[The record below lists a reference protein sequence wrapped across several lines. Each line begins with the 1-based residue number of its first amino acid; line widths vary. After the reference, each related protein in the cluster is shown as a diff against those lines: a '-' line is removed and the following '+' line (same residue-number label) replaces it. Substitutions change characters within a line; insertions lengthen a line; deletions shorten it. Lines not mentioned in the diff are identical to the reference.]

1 MMTKSLMTGIS
12 AGLTV
17 GALAFNL
24 SRKTQKG
31 KRKLKARASKALRT
45 FGDFVD
51 EMSDMLK

>member
-24 SRKTQKG
+24 SRKTRKG

-45 FGDFVD
+45 FGDLVD

>member
-1 MMTKSLMTGIS
+1 MMGRSLMTGIS

-24 SRKTQKG
+24 SRKTSRS
-31 KRKLKARASKALRT
+31 KRKLKSRASKALRT
-45 FGDFVD
+45 FGDLVD

>member
-1 MMTKSLMTGIS
+1 MMGRSLMTGIS

-24 SRKTQKG
+24 SRKTRRS
-31 KRKLKARASKALRT
+31 KRKLKSRASKALRT
-45 FGDFVD
+45 FGDLVD